1 MQPIRCVGGIVH
13 DADGRLL
20 LVRRAN
26 EPARGRWSLPGG
38 RVEPGETDRDAVV
51 RELAE
56 ETGLTVEA
64 GGFVGAVTR
73 EPYLI
78 HDYRCTVRGGRLTA
92 GDDASDAR
100 WVDST
105 ELTRME
111 YHDEV
116 TDNLVSTL
124 RAWGALPH
132 DSP

>member
-1 MQPIRCVGGIVH
+1 MHPIRCVGGIVH
-13 DADGRLL
+13 DAEGRLL

-38 RVEPGETDRDAVV
+38 RVEPGETDREAVV
-51 RELAE
+51 REVAE
-56 ETGLTVEA
+56 ETGLVVEA
-64 GGFVGAVTR
+64 GAFVGTVTR

-78 HDYRCTVRGGRLTA
+78 HDYRCTVRAGRLTA

-100 WVDST
+100 WVDRT

-111 YHDEV
+111 YHDEL
-116 TDNLVSTL
+116 TNNLVSTL
-124 RAWGALPH
+124 RAWGVLPH

>member
-1 MQPIRCVGGIVH
+1 MDHIRCVGGIVH
-13 DADGRLL
+13 DTDGRLL
-20 LVRRAN
+20 LIRRAN

-64 GGFVGAVTR
+64 GALVGRVTR

-78 HDYRCTVRGGRLTA
+78 HDYRCVVRGGRLTA

-100 WVDST
+100 WVDRA

-111 YHDEV
+111 YHDEL

-124 RAWGALPH
+124 RAWGMLPH